1 MNSLRTLLLAVTI
14 MFTSIFGAGCED
26 EDPKREDDP
35 APAAGPCSAAGEVV
49 AGEVVAGEEQ
59 EAGEVQSG
67 TESLAGEV
75 EAGDEVLSG
84 ELAGESAGEQAL
96 PVEGGEDLPSESQE
110 ADMGVEEPDSESI
123 PG

>member
-1 MNSLRTLLLAVTI
+1 MNSLRTLLLVVTI

-35 APAAGPCSAAGEVV
+35 APVAGEVVAGEDAAGEVV
-49 AGEVVAGEEQ
+49 AGESAGEEQ
-59 EAGEVQSG
+59 QEGGTAQSG

-75 EAGDEVLSG
+75 EAGTEEVSG
-84 ELAGESAGEQAL
+84 EVAGEQTL
-96 PVEGGEDLPSESQE
+96 PVEAGEDLPVEPQE
-110 ADMGVEEPDSESI
+110 ADMGVEEPESESI